1 MASLEESLYIV
12 HLKLL
17 PSKQLSMSLSKLSV
31 FQRLLALLSI
41 ISIGSILIRF
51 SEEDIPTYHHIGVL
65 EYSVRPTM
73 SMGNSINT
81 SNESKLTRITATRIP
96 LRKIPRF
103 RPKTKCR
110 TPHGKML
117 STYYDICMVTTMYG
131 YNSLYRFH

>member
-73 SMGNSINT
+73 GNSINT
-81 SNESKLTRITATRIP
+81 SYESKLTRITATRIP

-131 YNSLYRFH
+131 YNSLYSFH